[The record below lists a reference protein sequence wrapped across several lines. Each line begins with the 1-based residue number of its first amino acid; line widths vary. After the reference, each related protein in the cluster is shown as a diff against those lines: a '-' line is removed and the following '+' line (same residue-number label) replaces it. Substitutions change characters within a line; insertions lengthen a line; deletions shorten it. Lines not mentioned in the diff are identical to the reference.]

1 MPWDRLFSSVIFFA
15 TCCWWWLGVYGLLS
29 INCVTRSFGC
39 LFAYVHCTWMCLY
52 AWVFF
57 QRNIIR
63 KKCIPKFQQLDLDA
77 AQLASY
83 NQTCTHARIWDDRW
97 RGMIA
102 RFILDTNVHLP
113 RLCILYDLCRLV
125 LDWCRVIVNR
135 YISLWLGAHVGNSAS
150 SLKTQQRSLKNWYVN
165 HDCQFLLSPYNIV
178 HQTFVTNSGRSNRSM
193 ATWPSCL
200 RVYVCKWWW
209 WWRRSKF
216 CVFWLP
222 CDGWTKHMLN
232 DSPV

>member
-1 MPWDRLFSSVIFFA
+1 MPWDRLDFQAWCF
-15 TCCWWWLGVYGLLS
+15 CCWWRPGVCGLLS
-29 INCVTRSFGC
+29 NKCVTRLLGC
-39 LFAYVHCTWMCLY
+39 LFAYLHCSWMCLY
-52 AWVFF
+52 ARVFF

-102 RFILDTNVHLP
+102 RCILDTNVHLS
-113 RLCILYDLCRLV
+113 RLCILHDLCRFV
-125 LDWCRVIVNR
+125 LHCCRVVVKR
-135 YISLWLGAHVGNSAS
+135 CISLWLRTLTVYLNF
-150 SLKTQQRSLKNWYVN
+150 KIKQQSRKSWYVN
-165 HDCQFLLSPYNIV
+165 HDRQFLLAPYNIV

-200 RVYVCKWWW
+200 RVYVCKCWWR
-209 WWRRSKF
+209 WRRSTF

-222 CDGWTKHMLN
+222 CDGWTKHLLH
-232 DSPV
+232 D